1 MEIIQDFYNDKDEQK
16 FLQRCTEENIPC
28 DVVQR
33 DEMRVAYKI
42 GGRKPIAI
50 VSYYA
55 AISSVNVVWFTCNF

>member
-16 FLQRCTEENIPC
+16 FLRRCTEENIQC
-28 DVVQR
+28 DIIQH

-55 AISSVNVVWFTCNF
+55 AISSVSIVWFTCNF